1 MPSQESISVIIPV
14 YNAEKYLA
22 DAVESVLQQTVQPAE
37 IILVD
42 DGSTDSSVE
51 VAEKFI
57 PHVILIRQKNKGI
70 SGARNTGIR
79 HSKGDILAF
88 IDNDDIW
95 PPDHIEKLSALLQE
109 RKELHMAF
117 GYVQQFISGDVKST
131 SGRIPEGQEIMRGY
145 VAGASLTKKEV
156 FEDVGLFDENL
167 ILAEYVDWFARAKE
181 AGYLHDITEHIVLKR
196 RIHTHNIGIQ
206 KRAHIHDYTKVLMAS
221 IKRKREN
228 EKRQNS

>member
-1 MPSQESISVIIPV
+1 MSSKESISVVIPV

-22 DAVESVLQQTVQPAE
+22 DAVESVLQQTIPPSE

-42 DGSTDSSVE
+42 DGSTDSSVK

-57 PHVILIRQKNKGI
+57 PDIILIKQQNKGI

-79 HSKGDILAF
+79 RAKGDILAF
-88 IDNDDIW
+88 IDNDDLW
-95 PPDHIEKLSALLQE
+95 PPDHIEQLLTLLQE

-117 GYVQQFISGDVKST
+117 GYVQQFISGDIEGK
-131 SGRIPEGQEIMRGY
+131 SGRIPEGQEIMPGY
-145 VAGASLTKKEV
+145 VAGASLTKKMV
-156 FEDVGLFDENL
+156 FDNVGLFDENL
-167 ILAEYVDWFARAKE
+167 VLAEYIDWFARAKE
-181 AGYLHDITEHIVLKR
+181 AGYLYDIIDQIVLKR
-196 RIHTHNIGIQ
+196 RIHNHNIGIQ

-228 EKRQNS
+228 EKRENS